1 MRQYLKL
8 LRFLKPYRGLFMV
21 AFVLMLFSSIFD
33 GVSLSMIVPLADK
46 VLTDKKIILPTKL
59 PSILEW
65 IIQSIN
71 NTPPLLLL
79 NIMVVIILILFFLK
93 GIFSFFQSYIMSDIG
108 QRIVRDVKAKLYA
121 HIQKLSLDLFIRR
134 HSGEWVSRILNDA
147 GYLENALSYALTDF
161 IYEGSKVIL
170 FTFLIFFI
178 HFRLA
183 FISLVILPL
192 VSFPIIK
199 IGKRL
204 KKLSKI
210 KQERFADIN
219 TQVFETISGIRIVKA
234 FCRED
239 YEIERFNRN
248 NYNFYKIIMKTI
260 KRTLILSPL
269 TEFIG
274 GVAGI
279 IIFVLLGKDVI
290 AGRIS
295 FGIFG
300 LFLGALL
307 SLIRP
312 FKKLSQ
318 ANAIFQQALGVSE
331 RIEEVLALR
340 PTVVELPQA
349 IELPPIKN
357 GIVFEHVYFSYDR
370 QEVLKDINLK
380 VKAGEKIAIVGVSG
394 AGKSTL
400 LDLILRFYDPQ
411 KGRILIDNYDIR
423 EVTLSS
429 LRRQIG
435 IVTQEIVL
443 FNDTVRANIA
453 YGKPDATIEEIEE
466 AALKANAYD
475 FIKKLPLGFDTVI
488 GERGATLS
496 GGEKQ
501 RIAIARAI
509 LKNPPLLLLDEA
521 TSQLDSESERI
532 VQEALE
538 KLMFGRT
545 VIIVAH
551 RLSTVRDCQR
561 IVVLDKGRI
570 VEEGSHKELIE
581 KNGLYKKL
589 YLLQESTL

>member
-1 MRQYLKL
+1 
-8 LRFLKPYRGLFMV
+8 
-21 AFVLMLFSSIFD
+21 
-33 GVSLSMIVPLADK
+33 
-46 VLTDKKIILPTKL
+46 
-59 PSILEW
+59 
-65 IIQSIN
+65 
-71 NTPPLLLL
+71 
-79 NIMVVIILILFFLK
+79 
-93 GIFSFFQSYIMSDIG
+93 
-108 QRIVRDVKAKLYA
+108 
-121 HIQKLSLDLFIRR
+121 
-134 HSGEWVSRILNDA
+134 
-147 GYLENALSYALTDF
+147 LTDF

-357 GIVFEHVYFSYDR
+357 GIVFEHVYFSYDS

-411 KGRILIDNYDIR
+411 KGRILIDDYDIR

-435 IVTQEIVL
+435 IVTQETVL

-475 FIKKLPLGFDTVI
+475 FIKKFPLGFDTVI